1 MWTRFAWMM
10 AILALVSIGFLMACN
25 AKYSSNDNGL
35 VVIPSQG
42 GGPLVNN
49 QLNGPVMETFSLDL
63 ENGSTTEINN
73 VNGPPT
79 PGLPTAI
86 VLDPAGANAYVIVN
100 ENPAVPGGSVTGI
113 AAFPIASDGKLGS
126 ATTYTLNSA
135 SVQIQVLVNGVLTNQ
150 SETVP
155 VAPVALRMDS
165 AGKFLFVAN
174 SATSDSADPSN
185 PIPGSISV
193 LSVGSNGTLTEV
205 TGSPFV
211 LPVNGANVNPPEPCT
226 NQVACSSPLAL
237 AVTPTVY
244 PPQYAYCSGIA
255 PPTTENL
262 YVPDSINNILL
273 NYSVS
278 SSGAL
283 SLVQTDNGVGIPT
296 GYMPDGVTVDP
307 CNRFVYVSNGLS
319 NAATSNTVSAYTICS
334 TMTQQNCPAPDFRLL
349 KINNGVPF
357 PVSPGEG
364 PGPLSMDA
372 YGNYLYVVD
381 TASGQVSQ
389 FRVST
394 ATGALTALTPPY
406 VSAGGGANSI
416 AIRGDDSFVF
426 VTNLNPGTL
435 SEYAINLQ
443 NGNLAPLPVIQTFNY
458 PSGVAVK

>member
-1 MWTRFAWMM
+1 MWTRFAWMV

-63 ENGSTTEINN
+63 SNGSTTEINN

-79 PGLPTAI
+79 PGLPTAV
-86 VLDPAGANAYVIVN
+86 VLDPAGANAYVIVT

-113 AAFPIASDGKLGS
+113 AAFPIAADGKLGS

-135 SVQIQVLVNGVLTNQ
+135 SVTVLVGAQ
-150 SETVP
+150 PTVES
-155 VAPVALRMDS
+155 VSVTPVALRIDS
-165 AGKFLFVAN
+165 AGKLLFVAN
-174 SATSDSADPSN
+174 NSTSDGSGN
-185 PIPGSISV
+185 PVPGSISV
-193 LSVGSNGTLTEV
+193 FSISNGALSEV

-211 LPVNGANVNPPEPCT
+211 LPVNGVNVNPPEPCT

-237 AVTPTVY
+237 AVTSTVY

-283 SLVQTDNGVGIPT
+283 TLTEADNQVGIPT

-334 TMTQQNCPAPDFRLL
+334 TVSPPNCPGPAPDFRALPI
-349 KINNGVPF
+349 KGSPF
-357 PVSPGEG
+357 AVSPGEG

-372 YGNYLYVVD
+372 YGNYLYVVN
-381 TASGQVSQ
+381 TASGLISQ

-394 ATGALTALTPPY
+394 ATGSLTPLTPPF
-406 VSAGGGANSI
+406 VSAGSGANSI

-426 VTNLNPGTL
+426 VANKNPGTM

-443 NGNLAPLPVIQTFNY
+443 NGNLDPLPVIQTFNY
-458 PSGVAVK
+458 PAGIAVK

>member
-1 MWTRFAWMM
+1 MWTRFAWMV
-10 AILALVSIGFLMACN
+10 AILALISIGFLMACN

-63 ENGSTTEINN
+63 SNGSTTEINN

-86 VLDPAGANAYVIVN
+86 VLDPAGVNAYVIVTA
-100 ENPAVPGGSVTGI
+100 NPAVPGGSVTGL
-113 AAFPIASDGKLGS
+113 AAFPIASDGKLAS
-126 ATTYTLNSA
+126 ATTYTLNNA

-174 SATSDSADPSN
+174 SATSDSADPPN

-193 LSVGSNGTLTEV
+193 LSVGSNGTLAEV
-205 TGSPFV
+205 PGSPFV
-211 LPVNGANVNPPEPCT
+211 LPVNSVNVNPPEPCT

-278 SSGAL
+278 SSGTL
-283 SLVQTDNGVGIPT
+283 TLVQTDNGVGIPT
-296 GYMPDGVTVDP
+296 GYMPDGVAVDP

-334 TMTQQNCPAPDFRLL
+334 TMTQQNCPVADFRLL
-349 KINNGVPF
+349 AIKGSPF
-357 PVSPGEG
+357 AVSPGEG

-372 YGNYLYVVD
+372 YGNFLYVVD
-381 TASGQVSQ
+381 TASALVSQ

-394 ATGALTALTPPY
+394 ATGALAPLSPPT
-406 VSAGGGANSI
+406 VSAGIGAGSI

-443 NGNLAPLPVIQTFNY
+443 DGNLNPLPVIQTFNY

>member
-1 MWTRFAWMM
+1 MM
-10 AILALVSIGFLMACN
+10 ALLALVSIGFLMACN

-63 ENGSTTEINN
+63 QNGSTTEINN

-100 ENPAVPGGSVTGI
+100 ENPAVPGGSITGL

-135 SVQIQVLVNGVLTNQ
+135 SVTVLINGQNTVE
-150 SETVP
+150 SVP
-155 VAPVALRMDS
+155 VAPVALRIDS
-165 AGKFLFVAN
+165 AGKLLFVAN
-174 SATSDSADPSN
+174 NSTSDSSGN
-185 PIPGSISV
+185 PVPGSISV
-193 LSVGSNGTLTEV
+193 LSVGSNGTLAEV

-211 LPVNGANVNPPEPCT
+211 LPVNGVNVNPPEPCT

-237 AVTPTVY
+237 AVTPTFY
-244 PPQYAYCSGIA
+244 PPHYAYCSGIA

-283 SLVQTDNGVGIPT
+283 TLSEADNQVGIPT
-296 GYMPDGVTVDP
+296 GFMPDGVAVDP

-319 NAATSNTVSAYTICS
+319 NAATSNTVSAYAICS
-334 TMTQQNCPAPDFRLL
+334 TVSPPNCPVADFRALPI
-349 KINNGVPF
+349 KGSPF
-357 PVSPGEG
+357 AVSPGEG

-372 YGNYLYVVD
+372 YGNYLYVVN
-381 TASGQVSQ
+381 TASGSVSQ

-394 ATGALTALTPPY
+394 ATGALTPLTPPS
-406 VSAGGGANSI
+406 VSASGGADSI

-426 VTNLNPGTL
+426 VANLNPGTL

-443 NGNLAPLPVIQTFNY
+443 NGNLDPLPVIQTFNY

>member
-1 MWTRFAWMM
+1 MWTRFAWMV

-63 ENGSTTEINN
+63 SNGSTTEINN

-79 PGLPTAI
+79 PGLPTAV
-86 VLDPAGANAYVIVN
+86 VLDPAGANAYVIVT

-113 AAFPIASDGKLGS
+113 AAFPIASDGKLGN
-126 ATTYTLNSA
+126 ATPYYLNSA
-135 SVQIQVLVNGVLTNQ
+135 SVLVSGQTSV
-150 SETVP
+150 EHVP

-165 AGKFLFVAN
+165 AGKFLFLAN
-174 SATSDSADPSN
+174 SATSDSHGN
-185 PIPGSISV
+185 PVPGSISV
-193 LSVGSNGTLTEV
+193 FSVSNGTLSEV

-211 LPVNGANVNPPEPCT
+211 LPVNGVNVNPPEPCT

-237 AVTPTVY
+237 AVTSTVY

-283 SLVQTDNGVGIPT
+283 TLTEADNQVGIPT

-334 TMTQQNCPAPDFRLL
+334 TVSPPNCPGPAPDFRALPI
-349 KINNGVPF
+349 KGSPF

-372 YGNYLYVVD
+372 YGNYLYVVN
-381 TASGQVSQ
+381 TASGLVSQ

-394 ATGALTALTPPY
+394 ATGSLTPLTPPF
-406 VSAGGGANSI
+406 VSAGSGANSI

-426 VTNLNPGTL
+426 VANKNPGTM

-443 NGNLAPLPVIQTFNY
+443 NGNLDPLPVIQTFNY
-458 PSGVAVK
+458 PAGIAVK